1 MRGVKHLQHSW
12 CGLLVLAAVL
22 LAIGG
27 VVLAGTPMS
36 PSQREPI
43 SETDVS
49 PHSRPLTHSQL
60 LDEYLARL
68 QERLKVETRVIQ
80 ASGLVEV
87 KLTIRK
93 DGSVTFAEIVV
104 LDGPAT
110 LRDDFLPLV
119 NQLAPLPPPP
129 MEADILNVSMLLP
142 LQYPGPDLLDS
153 IDQAHE

>member
-1 MRGVKHLQHSW
+1 MRGVKHLQQSR

-27 VVLAGTPMS
+27 VVLAGAPMS
-36 PSQREPI
+36 PSQRAAI

-60 LDEYLARL
+60 LDEYLAKL
-68 QERLKVETRVIQ
+68 QERLKVEARFIQ

-110 LRDDFLPLV
+110 LRDDLLPVV

-142 LQYPGPDLLDS
+142 IQYPGPDLLDS
-153 IDQAHE
+153 IDQAPE